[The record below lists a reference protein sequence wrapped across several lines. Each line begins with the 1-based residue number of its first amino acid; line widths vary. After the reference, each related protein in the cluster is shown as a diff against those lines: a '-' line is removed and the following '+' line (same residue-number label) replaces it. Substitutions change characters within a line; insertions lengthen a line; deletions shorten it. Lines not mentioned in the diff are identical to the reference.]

1 MEKQDCYYLGK
12 IVSKFSF
19 RGEVLLKLDSDESPS
34 LKLKTIF
41 IEIDKIL
48 VPFSIVK
55 ISLHKSSLL
64 KIKFDG
70 VDSETL
76 ADKILRRNTFLP
88 LKDLP
93 KLDGNKFYYHE
104 IIGFKAED
112 LHKGEIG
119 IIKEVND
126 QTSQPVVKI
135 NTNEN
140 KEVMIPLVDD
150 FLIKLERNKKKIIFN
165 LPEGLIDL

>member
-88 LKDLP
+88 LNDLP
-93 KLDGNKFYYHE
+93 KLDSNKFYYHE

-112 LHKGEIG
+112 LHRGEIG

-165 LPEGLIDL
+165 LPQGLIDL

>member
-19 RGEVLLKLDSDESPS
+19 RGEVLLKLDSDESPA
-34 LKLKTIF
+34 LQLKTIF

-48 VPFSIVK
+48 VPFSIIK

-88 LKDLP
+88 LNDLP

-112 LHKGEIG
+112 LHRGEIG

-165 LPEGLIDL
+165 LPQGLIDL

>member
-70 VDSETL
+70 VDSENL

-126 QTSQPVVKI
+126 QTSQPIVKI

-165 LPEGLIDL
+165 LPQGLIDL